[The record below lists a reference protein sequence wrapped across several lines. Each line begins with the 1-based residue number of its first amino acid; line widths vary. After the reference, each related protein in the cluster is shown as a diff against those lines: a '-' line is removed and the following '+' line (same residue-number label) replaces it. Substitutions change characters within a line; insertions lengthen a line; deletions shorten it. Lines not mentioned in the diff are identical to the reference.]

1 MGSLSSLDI
10 ATVERN
16 CRKCKPL
23 RGILFYIENWDE
35 FQNKMLLEGGSHR

>member
-16 CRKCKPL
+16 YRKCTPL